1 MENFS
6 WSITCPVMDIYWP
19 GMKYSS
25 DGFIVSHNLLHREY
39 TRVFF
44 YDQGLMVGPF
54 PIV

>member
-25 DGFIVSHNLLHREY
+25 DGFIVSRNLLHREY
-39 TRVFF
+39 TRGFF
-44 YDQGLMVGPF
+44 IIKGSWSGHSP
-54 PIV
+54 